1 MKKLLCLALLATM
14 IVGCSSKEKEEDK
27 VGTKSDLITQML
39 ANMDN
44 NKKVEEKDTSNT
56 TDEEKK
62 DDATNGEGTEAKT
75 DDTTKP
81 NDNNS
86 NQTSGG
92 SSSGGNSGS
101 QNKPVTPTPP
111 KEELPAPK
119 PETPPVVDPTPAP
132 PTNQQAK
139 ADQVFAQINVYR
151 QQNGKEPFAYSSL
164 LKSQSDAHA
173 LAMATREALWH
184 SGGAAECITNY
195 DDPFNAWKNSPA
207 HNEILL
213 CNNTEAA
220 VGIYYYNGY
229 YYSVFQCQW

>member
-1 MKKLLCLALLATM
+1 MKKLLCLVLLATM

-27 VGTKSDLITQML
+27 VGANSNLITQML
-39 ANMDN
+39 DDVDN
-44 NKKVEEKDTSNT
+44 NKKDGEKDTPST

-62 DDATNGEGTEAKT
+62 DNGANDGGTEAKT
-75 DDTTKP
+75 DETTKP
-81 NDNNS
+81 KDNNS
-86 NQTSGG
+86 NQNSGG
-92 SSSGGNSGS
+92 SSSGGRNNTS
-101 QNKPVTPTPP
+101 QEKPVTPTPP
-111 KEELPAPK
+111 KEEK
-119 PETPPVVDPTPAP
+119 PTPPVETPAP
-132 PTNQQAK
+132 PINQQAK
-139 ADQVFAQINVYR
+139 ADQVFAQINAYR